1 MLNVSDKAAA
11 ALRATLEGNTEDDQQ
26 VLRIERDGASALAL
40 RVDARRDGDQVVSH
54 DGREV
59 LVVEPA
65 ISDALDGA
73 TLDAVESP
81 DGLRLVLSGTGD

>member
-11 ALRATLEGNTEDDQQ
+11 ALRATLEGNTEDDQH